1 MIHDDDPT
9 VFSIGPTGGVSSKK
23 RAPRGPEKTN
33 PPRRRP
39 VCAQASVG
47 PPAPDRSHDVHS
59 PPRGAGGGDA
69 NCAHRV
75 ASTDRKAK
83 AGDGVVRVRRE
94 TAGRRGKTVTTITGV
109 PGSSGTLRDLA
120 GELKRLCGSGGTIK
134 DAVIEIQGDHRE
146 RIAAHLESKGYRVK
160 PAGG

>member
-9 VFSIGPTGGVSSKK
+9 VFSIGPTGGVSSK
-23 RAPRGPEKTN
+23 
-33 PPRRRP
+33 
-39 VCAQASVG
+39 
-47 PPAPDRSHDVHS
+47 
-59 PPRGAGGGDA
+59 
-69 NCAHRV
+69 
-75 ASTDRKAK
+75 RKAPPGNEK
-83 AGDGVVRVRRE
+83 AKTAAGESDGVVRVRRE